1 MNRFI
6 LVGTGKDYV
15 KRVWESLITRDD
27 VQWFDQPLVTDNRVS
42 DILSH
47 IHSSFLLNRY
57 FDLPFKSI
65 WKEKYAIN
73 KAEYN
78 PEDTFYLVLFD
89 NTLSRYTPR
98 CIREFKKE
106 HPNTVIILFMDNA
119 MHKKERLI
127 QEHLENVDLVYT
139 NNKYDADKYGFK
151 YVFNIIPF
159 VSDDEKRKCD
169 IDVFF
174 VGNAYDR
181 IEKIHTVYDR
191 LEKLGLRV
199 KMYVSGVNAK
209 DKSKRKNIVYNQSL
223 PYHDVIDY
231 YNRSVCLLEVVGEK
245 PTMLT
250 MRMMEALARNKKLI
264 TNHPIIKE
272 QEFYDPRFILYFDD
286 PEGITLDFFQ
296 NNTEVKYNF
305 ENKYT
310 PELFLQRIVDDY
322 NEKEKI

>member
-15 KRVWESLITRDD
+15 KRVWESLIPRED
-27 VQWFDQPLVTDNRVS
+27 VQWFDHPFITDNQIS
-42 DILSH
+42 DTLSH

-57 FDLPFKSI
+57 FDLPLKSI
-65 WKEKYAIN
+65 WKNKYAIEKVKFN
-73 KAEYN
+73 S
-78 PEDTFYLVLFD
+78 EDTYYIVLFD
-89 NTLSRYTPR
+89 NTLARYTPK
-98 CIREFKKE
+98 CIRQFKNE
-106 HPNTVIILFMDNA
+106 HPNVVIILFMDNA

-127 QEHLENVDLVYT
+127 KEHLENVDLVYT
-139 NNKYDADKYGFK
+139 NNKYDADKYGFR
-151 YVFNIIPF
+151 YVFNIIPS
-159 VSDDEKRKCD
+159 VSSGDIKKTD

-181 IEKIHTVYDR
+181 IEKIHSVYDR
-191 LEKLGLRV
+191 LEELGLRV

-209 DKSKRKNIVYNQSL
+209 NISNRKNIVYNQSL

-250 MRMMEALARNKKLI
+250 MRMMEALARSKKLI

-272 QEFYDPRFILYFDD
+272 QEFYDPRFILLFDD
-286 PEGITLDFFQ
+286 PADITLEFFH
-296 NNTEVKYNF
+296 NNKEVKYNF

-310 PELFLQRIVDDY
+310 PELFLQRIVDEY
-322 NEKEKI
+322 CEKENL